1 MITAALLLFAAQQ
14 TPSVSEMLAMP
25 WEGNEQFV
33 YSQVLDAEV
42 DSDVRAA
49 LAEYAIVFDGHF
61 AIDAFRALID
71 AETTPSLL
79 HSLLREWQC
88 CVQAG
93 DRALLLT
100 IAEQTQTR
108 TAFLALRNLVSLCET
123 ASDYIP
129 LVDLAAER
137 DAELAQRLLTYLPRL
152 DDDGSFRDYLSSQL
166 SVSNAAYRA
175 SMLNKAA
182 EYHTPQSFLKLY
194 QQRVGSA
201 DLRQQAEW
209 MPVIAR
215 QTDATCKSVAA
226 DWFLKTQN
234 ADFTAPVVAVS
245 RALANSD
252 CLDGDEGFYMQHP
265 LMTNQQAS
273 TLLISRIAKSTEA
286 ESFAVEHFD
295 EFPSI
300 WQKLFLEAFIP
311 NSDWVTLQMANTVV
325 FSMRYRD
332 DVRAAA
338 MRLLGRQL
346 RAEGELTYS
355 TASLSLFIED
365 WDSYEVAEA
374 LIEFAIGNHV
384 GSPRELLAT
393 IDRQAHLAGMKEELR
408 QVVYKNCATQHSD
421 EHINFIVQ
429 CWATEVVGMQ
439 ALALTEFTSLAAA
452 ARENGN
458 FSQAVDSLVA
468 HAAVNPAQLL
478 AALRGMKVNSSG
490 AVLLVYTA
498 ALMRHE
504 NTQVAQQLLT
514 KALHAFGDGD
524 AVWKTRAWCLGAQL
538 AESEAFAL
546 HSVEQLL
553 LNLDSIE
560 DYQFAIRQGFAPQG
574 AGWHDLETGIRHRKI
589 FLNAIVTQ
597 QPMSCAKLLGGQVE
611 AELLLRAAQMLSSP
625 EYAQRHDVLLLAVGI
640 AQHAVDLSP
649 YSIAAHQQLVNCNY
663 AAQVDSETSKIAV
676 SRLRRLQTNSKK

>member
-1 MITAALLLFAAQQ
+1 MITAAFLLFAAQQ
-14 TPSVSEMLAMP
+14 DPSVSEMLAMP
-25 WEGNEQFV
+25 WKGNEHFV
-33 YSQVLDAEV
+33 YGQVLDADV

-61 AIDAFRALID
+61 AIDAFRSLID

-100 IAEQTQTR
+100 IAEQTQAR

-137 DAELAQRLLTYLPRL
+137 DAELAQRLLTFLPRL

-166 SVSNAAYRA
+166 SVSNATYRA

-182 EYHTPQSFLKLY
+182 EYHTPQSFLELY
-194 QQRVGSA
+194 QQRVSSA

-215 QTDATCKSVAA
+215 QTDATCKAVAA
-226 DWFLKTQN
+226 EWFLKTQN
-234 ADFTAPVVAVS
+234 ADFTASVVAVS
-245 RALANSD
+245 LALANAD

-265 LMTNQQAS
+265 LMSNQQAS
-273 TLLISRIAKSTEA
+273 TLLMSRIADSVEA

-300 WQKLFLEAFIP
+300 WQKLFLGAFSS
-311 NSDWVTLQMANTVV
+311 NSDSATLQMANRVAL
-325 FSMRYRD
+325 SMRYKEG
-332 DVRAAA
+332 VRAAA
-338 MRLLGRQL
+338 IRLLGRQY
-346 RAEGELTYS
+346 RKPA
-355 TASLSLFIED
+355 TATTLLALFNED
-365 WDSYEVAEA
+365 WSSYEVADA
-374 LIEFAIGNHV
+374 LIEFAIEDEIA
-384 GSPRELLAT
+384 SPRELLT
-393 IDRQAHLAGMKEELR
+393 RIDRQSYLSDMKEELR
-408 QVVYKNCATQHSD
+408 QVVYKRCATQYSD
-421 EHINFIVQ
+421 AHRDFIVRS
-429 CWATEVVGMQ
+429 WAAEVASAQ
-439 ALALTEFTSLAAA
+439 ALALTDLTSLPAV
-452 ARENGN
+452 ARENGK
-458 FSQAVDSLVA
+458 FSQVVDSLVA
-468 HAAVNPAQLL
+468 HAVVNPSQLL
-478 AALRGMKVNSSG
+478 ASLRDMAVNSSS

-504 NTQVAQQLLT
+504 NTQIAQQLLT
-514 KALHAFGDGD
+514 KALHAFGDGH
-524 AVWKTRAWCLGAQL
+524 AVWKTRVWCLGAQL

-553 LNLDSIE
+553 LNLDYIE
-560 DYQFAIRQGFAPQG
+560 DYQFVIREGFAPQG

-597 QPMSCAKLLGGQVE
+597 QPMACAKLRDGQVE

-625 EYAQRHDVLLLAVGI
+625 EYAHRQDVLLLAVGI

-663 AAQVDSETSKIAV
+663 VAQVDAETSKIAV
-676 SRLRRLQTNSKK
+676 SRLRRLQTNFKK

>member
-1 MITAALLLFAAQQ
+1 
-14 TPSVSEMLAMP
+14 
-25 WEGNEQFV
+25 
-33 YSQVLDAEV
+33 
-42 DSDVRAA
+42 
-49 LAEYAIVFDGHF
+49 
-61 AIDAFRALID
+61 
-71 AETTPSLL
+71 
-79 HSLLREWQC
+79 
-88 CVQAG
+88 VQPG

-100 IAEQTQTR
+100 IAEQTPPH

-129 LVDLAAER
+129 LVDLAAQR
-137 DAELAQRLLTYLPRL
+137 DAELAQRLLTYLPHL

-166 SVSNAAYRA
+166 SISNATYRA
-175 SMLNKAA
+175 SILNKVA

-215 QTDATCKSVAA
+215 QTDATCKVVAA
-226 DWFLKTQN
+226 DWLLNTQN
-234 ADFTAPVVAVS
+234 VDFTAPVVAVS
-245 RALANSD
+245 RALSNST
-252 CLDGDEGFYMQHP
+252 CLDGDEDFYMQHP

-273 TLLISRIAKSTEA
+273 TLLMSRIADSSEA

-300 WQKLFLEAFIP
+300 WQKLFLEAFSS
-311 NSDWVTLQMANTVV
+311 NSDSVTLRMANTVV
-325 FSMRYRD
+325 LSMRYKE

-338 MRLLGRQL
+338 IRLIGRQSRKPAVATTL
-346 RAEGELTYS
+346 
-355 TASLSLFIED
+355 LSLFNED
-365 WDSYEVAEA
+365 WSSYEVADA
-374 LIEFAIGNHV
+374 LIEFAVEDHV
-384 GSPRELLAT
+384 ASPRELLAS
-393 IDRQAHLAGMKEELR
+393 IDRQSYLSSMKEELR
-408 QVVYKNCATQHSD
+408 QVVYKRCAAQHSD
-421 EHINFIVQ
+421 EHRNFIVES
-429 CWATEVVGMQ
+429 WAAEVVNMQ
-439 ALALTEFTSLAAA
+439 ALALTEFTSLAAV

-468 HAAVNPAQLL
+468 HAAVNPAQVL

-514 KALHAFGDGD
+514 KALHAFGDSH
-524 AVWKTRAWCLGAQL
+524 AVWETRAWCLGAQL
-538 AESEAFAL
+538 AESGAFAL

-553 LNLDSIE
+553 LNLDYVD
-560 DYQFAIRQGFAPQG
+560 DYQFAIRECFAPQG

-597 QPMSCAKLLGGQVE
+597 QPMLCAKLRGGQVE

-625 EYAQRHDVLLLAVGI
+625 EYSQRQDVLLLAVGI

>member
-25 WEGNEQFV
+25 WEGNERFV

-61 AIDAFRALID
+61 AIDSFRALID

-93 DRALLLT
+93 DRELLLT

-166 SVSNAAYRA
+166 SVSNATHRA
-175 SMLNKAA
+175 SMLSKAA

-194 QQRVGSA
+194 QQRVSSA

-215 QTDATCKSVAA
+215 QTDATCKAVAA
-226 DWFLKTQN
+226 EWFLKTQN

-245 RALANSD
+245 RALANSN

-273 TLLISRIAKSTEA
+273 TLLMSRIADSLEA
-286 ESFAVEHFD
+286 ESFAVEHLD

-300 WQKLFLEAFIP
+300 WQTLFLEAFSS
-311 NSDWVTLQMANTVV
+311 NADSVTLQMANTVAM
-325 FSMRYRD
+325 SMRYKE

-338 MRLLGRQL
+338 IRLLGRQSRKPAVATTL
-346 RAEGELTYS
+346 LA
-355 TASLSLFIED
+355 LFNED
-365 WDSYEVAEA
+365 WSSYEVADA
-374 LIEFAIGNHV
+374 LIECAIEDEV
-384 GSPRELLAT
+384 ASPRELLT
-393 IDRQAHLAGMKEELR
+393 SIDRQSYLSDMKEELR
-408 QVVYKNCATQHSD
+408 QVVYKRCATQHGD
-421 EHINFIVQ
+421 EHHNFIVQ
-429 CWATEVVGMQ
+429 SWAAEVVNMQ
-439 ALALTEFTSLAAA
+439 ALALTEFTSLAAV

-458 FSQAVDSLVA
+458 FSQAVDTLVA

-478 AALRGMKVNSSG
+478 AALRGMTVNSSG

-524 AVWKTRAWCLGAQL
+524 GYAVWKTRAWCLGAQL

-553 LNLDSIE
+553 LNLGYVE
-560 DYQFAIRQGFAPQG
+560 DYQFAIREGFAPQG
-574 AGWHDLETGIRHRKI
+574 AGWHDLEAGIRHRKI

-597 QPMSCAKLLGGQVE
+597 QPMSCAKLRGGQVE

-625 EYAQRHDVLLLAVGI
+625 EYAQRQDVLLLAVGI